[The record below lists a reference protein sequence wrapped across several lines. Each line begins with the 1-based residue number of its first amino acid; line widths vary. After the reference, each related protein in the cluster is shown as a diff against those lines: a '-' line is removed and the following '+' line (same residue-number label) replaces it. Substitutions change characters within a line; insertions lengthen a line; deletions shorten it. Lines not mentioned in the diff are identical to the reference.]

1 MHIDNSAI
9 RRWLEERMEGSRN
22 RVELTREEQIRIF
35 TRLTDAV
42 TFEEINVDGARRSF
56 RITLTVQ

>member
-1 MHIDNSAI
+1 MAATGF
-9 RRWLEERMEGSRN
+9 MGS
-22 RVELTREEQIRIF
+22 
-35 TRLTDAV
+35 DAV